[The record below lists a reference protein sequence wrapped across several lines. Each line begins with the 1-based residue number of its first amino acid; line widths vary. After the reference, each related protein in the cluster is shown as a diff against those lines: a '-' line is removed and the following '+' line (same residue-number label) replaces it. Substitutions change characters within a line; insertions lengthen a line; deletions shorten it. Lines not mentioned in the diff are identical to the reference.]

1 MVAAL
6 EHLLFESERSL
17 LEKLYSERG
26 FTPQQRLTRPQLNS
40 VMVEFMVFWM
50 FGEEDARDVLTDSTW
65 EKVAEESIPHWH
77 DIRFMVEGTVLATD
91 FARRSAPQSGDALAL
106 FSNTHGFEDA
116 VRTAGRIGRDFSS
129 FWNSQCQASKE
140 SLSAMDFTGTGRVKL
155 SDFYGANQDGEWRFS
170 ESEAYLR
177 ELGALDETG
186 RSNQVLIANYMQGA
200 SNCIVMREH
209 YLVCCMNECESL
221 LAEFENSVGKPMAEV
236 DSVLSVLRNMTD
248 ASGESVAMSE
258 TLKTRLMQIA
268 ERHDGQVP
276 LHGRLFAQWLHYV
289 FPRECIFPH
298 AAGTVA
304 ALTPVQFGD
313 QYLATTEEMS
323 KHVEGENLQNAS
335 LEDLSW
341 MTQWSDEEEL
351 LTDYVYAQQL
361 SGGRA
366 EKRVV
371 AVGGLAIALALLW
384 VALGRSA
391 STLSSLATEKVHIV

>member
-1 MVAAL
+1 
-6 EHLLFESERSL
+6 
-17 LEKLYSERG
+17 
-26 FTPQQRLTRPQLNS
+26 LNS
-40 VMVEFMVFWM
+40 VMVEFMVYWM
-50 FGEEDARDVLTDSTW
+50 FGEEDARDVLTESTW
-65 EKVAEESIPHWH
+65 EKVAEESIPHWQ

-268 ERHDGQVP
+268 ERHDGQIP

-313 QYLATTEEMS
+313 QYLATAEEMS
-323 KHVEGENLQNAS
+323 KHVEGDSLQNAS

-361 SGGRA
+361 NGSRA

-371 AVGGLAIALALLW
+371 AVGGLALALALLW

-391 STLSSLATEKVHIV
+391 STFSRTTEKVHIV